1 MYIYKHVCIY
11 IYICVWQWFHVKILS
26 EQSEGRR
33 SHEMWAQDNTRVG
46 AAMKLESLLLATFL
60 QLVQVGI
67 KSGIQKVGVSS
78 SGEPNQIETSTVVS
92 CHCDC
97 HCSPKLLPFDLS
109 ALELGIGLISL
120 VCLISPSPFERK
132 VPCR

>member
-1 MYIYKHVCIY
+1 MKCGL
-11 IYICVWQWFHVKILS
+11 KIIS
-26 EQSEGRR
+26 
-33 SHEMWAQDNTRVG
+33 VG

-67 KSGIQKVGVSS
+67 KSGIQKS
-78 SGEPNQIETSTVVS
+78 SGELNQIETSTVVS

-97 HCSPKLLPFDLS
+97 HCYPKLLPFDLS

-120 VCLISPSPFERK
+120 LCLICLPFSNRVDTSQQIDPSPRRRGHG
-132 VPCR
+132 VIVSAGAWSDLSCVLQ